1 MNEFDNMISGWKNQ
15 AIPSAANN
23 ATDITRMAQKRI
35 NDSRKK
41 HVATI
46 AVLGITCLVL
56 VLFAISTGTQSS
68 LFIAGIGLMIS
79 ALALR
84 IGVEWWSSEQLK
96 KLDVGENAS
105 SYLKHLVGFYQMRK
119 KIHGSFT
126 VITFSLYVL
135 GFVVLLPIFKS
146 NLSHGFFIYII
157 VSGIVILVSLIYF
170 IRKKINEELINL
182 NLTITELSS
191 IAESF
196 EV

>member
-1 MNEFDNMISGWKNQ
+1 MKEFDNILSGWKNQ

-23 ATDITRMAQKRI
+23 ATDITKMARKRI

-46 AVLGITCLVL
+46 AIMGITCLVL
-56 VLFAISTGTQSS
+56 VVFAISVGTQSR
-68 LFIAGIGLMIS
+68 LFVAGIGLMIL
-79 ALALR
+79 ALAVR
-84 IGVEWWSSEQLK
+84 ISVEWWSSVQLK
-96 KLDVGENAS
+96 KLDVGENSS

-135 GFVVLLPIFKS
+135 GFLMLLPIFKA

-157 VSGIVILVSLIYF
+157 VSGVVILISLIYF